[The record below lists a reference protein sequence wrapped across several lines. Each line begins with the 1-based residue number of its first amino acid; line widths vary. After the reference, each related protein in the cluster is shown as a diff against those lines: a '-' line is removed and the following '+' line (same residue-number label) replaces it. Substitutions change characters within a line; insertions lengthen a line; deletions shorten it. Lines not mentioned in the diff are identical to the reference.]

1 MKVNHRTLKD
11 NELKKLIFSNDKQVY
26 VGKLKRLKFLL
37 TEENYNVFPTSV
49 LAIEYYE
56 EARLCWYDG
65 AYVASICMVQ
75 LAFEELLRSYYRSAR
90 GIEGRLKFGK
100 NKKVENVAFYEL
112 IEEARED
119 RLISEHEEQELHHL
133 RKNIRNPYVHVK
145 DVKIE
150 NGKQNLQKPD
160 FFTQYLKIK
169 VPEVIGTDVEDE
181 ARFTIKVLITIFPK
195 ISIRMWG

>member
-1 MKVNHRTLKD
+1 MKVNHRNLKE
-11 NELKKLIFSNDKQVY
+11 NEIKKLILANDEQAY
-26 VGKLKRLKFLL
+26 AGKLKRLKFLL
-37 TEENYNVFPTSV
+37 TQENYNVFPTSA

-56 EARLCWYDG
+56 EARLCWYVG

-90 GIEGRLKFGK
+90 GIEGKLKFSN
-100 NKKVENVAFYEL
+100 NKKVNDAAFYEL
-112 IEEARED
+112 IKEARED
-119 RLISEHEEQELHHL
+119 RLISEQEEQELHHL

-150 NGKQNLQKPD
+150 NGRQNLQKPD

-169 VPEVIGTDVEDE
+169 APEVIGTDVEDE
-181 ARFTIKVLITIFPK
+181 ARLAIKVLVTMFPK

>member
-11 NELKKLIFSNDKQVY
+11 NELKKLIFANDKQVY

-37 TEENYNVFPTSV
+37 TQENYNVFPAPA

-56 EARLCWYDG
+56 EARLCWYVG
-65 AYVASICMVQ
+65 AFVASICMVQ

-90 GIEGRLKFGK
+90 GIKGRLKCS
-100 NKKVENVAFYEL
+100 NSKKVDNATFYEL
-112 IEEARED
+112 LEEARED
-119 RLISEHEEQELHHL
+119 GLISDKEKQELNHL

-169 VPEVIGTDVEDE
+169 APEVIGTDVEDE
-181 ARFTIKVLITIFPK
+181 ARFAIKVLVTMFSK